1 MTTAYV
7 PHMDYI
13 SSPTKSIFDYR
24 SQLKGGNR
32 YATVLLYMTDMPTNN
47 SGGETVFSKAW
58 PSSNIGNVDERK
70 SHSDA
75 LIELRQSGDAERAGI
90 QEDSWEESM
99 VATCRSRMAI
109 RPYSGRAVL
118 FYSQLPNGQPDR
130 MSTHGGCPVLHG
142 DKWAANLWVWNTPR
156 QDFVGSPVRQDL
168 IDAGYKEEKN
178 NPPSSSTQAQKITAI
193 FKNSKQDPTMK
204 DAVLYYDE
212 AMYWGK
218 LGFNDPPLHSDTYE
232 GHRWNVKVNDIVVQ
246 SWVISKSKEQEFTI

>member
-13 SSPTKSIFDYR
+13 SSPKKSIFDYR

-32 YATVLLYMTDMPTNN
+32 YATVLLYMTDMPENG
-47 SGGETVFSKAW
+47 GGETVFSQAW
-58 PSSNIGNVDERK
+58 PTNIDINERK
-70 SHSDA
+70 SQSDA
-75 LIELRQSGDAERAGI
+75 LIELRQSGDAKRAGI
-90 QEDSWEESM
+90 KENSWEERM

-109 RPYSGRAVL
+109 RPHSGRAVL
-118 FYSQLPNGQPDR
+118 FYSQLPNGQQDM
-130 MSTHGGCPVLHG
+130 MSTHGGCPVLEG

-156 QDFVGSPVRQDL
+156 QGFDGSPVRQDL
-168 IDAGYKEEKN
+168 IDAGYIEN
-178 NPPSSSTQAQKITAI
+178 VDPSSTQAKKVKAI
-193 FKNSKQDPTMK
+193 FKNSRQDPTMK

-218 LGFNDPPLHSDTYE
+218 LGFNDPPLLSDTFE

-246 SWVISKSKEQEFTI
+246 SWVISNSKEQEFTI